1 MNIFGW
7 SRDYGS
13 GCVRLWPKKLRFT
26 RQRHNSLSSCPLS
39 LLFFF
44 QERQRY
50 EDERSHH
57 TEAIDKFSQSSSREI
72 EQWIGLVDR
81 VTAELEGARRANE
94 DLKNRIRDADLALAS
109 RNFVALRQLLN
120 VDHHSPD
127 DLPAAFSRGMSSL
140 VVSGEHERRDV

>member
-1 MNIFGW
+1 MGLGVCDCGRRNYA
-7 SRDYGS
+7 SRDNDTTPSHRVHCHYY
-13 GCVRLWPKKLRFT
+13 
-26 RQRHNSLSSCPLS
+26 
-39 LLFFF
+39 FFF

-109 RNFVALRQLLN
+109 RNFAALRQLLN